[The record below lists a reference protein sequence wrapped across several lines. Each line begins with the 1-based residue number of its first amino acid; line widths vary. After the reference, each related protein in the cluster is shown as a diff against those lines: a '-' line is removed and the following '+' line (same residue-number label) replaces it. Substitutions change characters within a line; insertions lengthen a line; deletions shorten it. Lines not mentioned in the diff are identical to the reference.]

1 MSQNIQF
8 TNSKGTIIVI
18 DETEDYML
26 QNLQI
31 TSVPV
36 TNQNEKSYQ
45 QDGTTFLGTL
55 LEMRDISFNVIV
67 FGNSINEIY
76 QKRRNLINIF
86 NPKLGEGTLIYTNDF
101 ISKSITCV
109 SDFVPNFAPGQ
120 ANQTGYYQIGVISMT
135 ANNPFF
141 TDNDDTTIK
150 LVDFVGN
157 FEFPF
162 TFPVQFAIR
171 GDSAIID
178 NIGDVETPIFIEFR
192 GPATNP
198 KITNETTGEFIKV
211 NRTLLVDEKLLINTE
226 FGNKSVIF
234 EDSTQNQFNAYNDI
248 DIDSTF
254 WDLEIGENTISFITD
269 AGSPEVF
276 VTYRNRF
283 VGV

>member
-8 TNSKGTIIVI
+8 TNAKDTSILI

-36 TNQNEKSYQ
+36 LNQNEKSYQ

-55 LEMRDISFNVIV
+55 LEMRDISFNVVV
-67 FGNSINEIY
+67 FGNSIKEIY
-76 QKRRNLINIF
+76 QKRRNLINVF

-101 ISKSITCV
+101 TSKSITCV
-109 SDFVPNFAPGQ
+109 SDFVPNFASGQ
-120 ANQTGYYQIGVISMT
+120 ENQTGYYQIGVISMT

-150 LVDFVGN
+150 LEDFVGN

-162 TFPVQFAIR
+162 TFPVQFALR

-198 KITNETTGEFIKV
+198 QLTNETTEEFIKV

-234 EDSTQNQFNAYNDI
+234 EDSTGNQFNAYNDI

-254 WDLEIGENTISFITD
+254 FDLEIGENTISFITD